1 MKIPAAEPG
10 DARWR
15 SGRSSGELIP
25 AHFEE
30 NVIHETAV
38 PGFAV
43 PRVEIHYRL
52 LAELIS
58 KLIPSPGF
66 RVQTKH

>member
-1 MKIPAAEPG
+1 MKILAAEPG

-15 SGRSSGELIP
+15 SERSSGELIP
-25 AHFEE
+25 AHLEE

-43 PRVEIHYRL
+43 PRVGIH
-52 LAELIS
+52 
-58 KLIPSPGF
+58 
-66 RVQTKH
+66 